1 MTEQP
6 QQTGPAESAAR
17 GVRIEAQPG
26 SATISIDGTPLP
38 AGQIVGYQ
46 LEHSI
51 ADSLPMLVLHIRQA
65 DHVAFEGLSRV
76 AVAVQQDTGAA
87 IAEFVL
93 GLDPA
98 AVQRAALDRMDLE
111 DGKTGVTEAIL
122 KQLAEWAQGRT

>member
-1 MTEQP
+1 MSEPT
-6 QQTGPAESAAR
+6 AR

-38 AGQIVGYQ
+38 DGQVIGYQ

-51 ADSLPMLVLHIRQA
+51 ADALPMLVLHTRQA
-65 DHVAFEGLSRV
+65 DHVVFEGLARL
-76 AVAVQQDTGAA
+76 AVAVQQDHGDV
-87 IAEFVL
+87 IAQFVQ

-98 AVQRAALDRMDLE
+98 AVQRAALDRPDLD

-122 KQLAEWAQGRT
+122 KQIADWAQGRT